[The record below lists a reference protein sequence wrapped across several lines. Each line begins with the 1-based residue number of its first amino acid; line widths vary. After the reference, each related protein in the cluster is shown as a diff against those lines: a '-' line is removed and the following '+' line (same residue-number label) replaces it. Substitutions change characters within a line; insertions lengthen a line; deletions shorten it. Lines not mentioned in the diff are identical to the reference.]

1 MMENDFFWYIEVML
15 VTIVTFASL
24 SFIYISNNLIG
35 YILILAIVLYELL
48 TMNTLRSVLLEC
60 AEEIMILE
68 SQVRDTHMVDYK
80 EGDDFV

>member
-1 MMENDFFWYIEVML
+1 MMENNFFWYIEVML

-24 SFIYISNNLIG
+24 SFIYMNNLIG

-48 TMNTLRSVLLEC
+48 TINTLRSVLLEC